1 MSRSEGFDEF
11 YQATY
16 SRLVGQLYPVTG
28 SPGPVRHTPGVAGWS
43 VGRSL
48 EQQLRDRHPSPGPAH
63 DGRRVVQHR
72 LMLDTA
78 GSTGVRKELGEP
90 F

>member
-28 SPGPVRHTPGVAGWS
+28 WHRREP
-43 VGRSL
+43 VGR
-48 EQQLRDRHPSPGPAH
+48 
-63 DGRRVVQHR
+63 
-72 LMLDTA
+72 
-78 GSTGVRKELGEP
+78 
-90 F
+90 